1 MQASWDRAD
10 GDTLLR
16 LSILWMLRDGTERG
30 KWSIFR
36 LLLLIGNVLKM
47 DSKTKPTSKL
57 NWRVINN
64 LYLQIR
70 TRVQKE
76 TSFRHFLEPLRAMN
90 EHDETALA
98 AFRFLYSTSTKNLDA
113 YSLHTP
119 WAVEIHWS
127 LLHFGTFIHW
137 FAQRSF
143 FTHTQT
149 KLTREARSVTTYLC

>member
-1 MQASWDRAD
+1 MQASWDRVD

-16 LSILWMLRDGTERG
+16 LSILWTLRDGTERG

-64 LYLQIR
+64 LYFQIR

-76 TSFRHFLEPLRAMN
+76 TSFRHLLEPLRAMN

-98 AFRFLYSTSTKNLDA
+98 AFRFLYSTSTKNIA

-119 WAVEIHWS
+119 WTVEIHWS

-137 FAQRSF
+137 FAQRMSCDDIPLLIN
-143 FTHTQT
+143 TI
-149 KLTREARSVTTYLC
+149 